1 MIALIKI
8 TKEGIDI
15 IQPIPEWID
24 PIAFSVFDCYGYA
37 LCENYEQIEEP
48 TATDFDFSAREIEN
62 PYKQSEEDPETV
74 TQRIATM
81 KHRVIA

>member
-1 MIALIKI
+1 MIALVKNDKYGLNII
-8 TKEGIDI
+8 TEPFDD
-15 IQPIPEWID
+15 WID

-62 PYKQSEEDPETV
+62 PYRQSDEDPDTV

-81 KHRVIA
+81 KGEIE

>member
-37 LCENYEQIEEP
+37 LCEDLWLDVDDVTEDVLYFN
-48 TATDFDFSAREIEN
+48 TREIPN
-62 PYKQSEEDPETV
+62 PYRQSENDPETV
-74 TQRIATM
+74 TQRIVQ
-81 KHRVIA
+81 VIV